1 MGVVTS
7 PKKSNAT
14 MMFLE
19 PCKEQHGKLNTDK
32 LNLRQNE
39 VSLIGYV
46 STDKGLRVDSA
57 KPWAIS

>member
-1 MGVVTS
+1 
-7 PKKSNAT
+7 

-19 PCKEQHGKLNTDK
+19 RCKEQGGKLNIDK
-32 LNLRQNE
+32 LTLRQNE
-39 VSLIGYV
+39 VPLIGYV